1 MTRNG
6 PLAGPISILPTG
18 DVCQN
23 HIRKFAG
30 FAFCLGQ
37 LRDDSGNGLVH
48 LINLIPVIAVV
59 LDDERCAYT
68 CEYHDEFARQPAHT
82 LTPALLLI

>member
-1 MTRNG
+1 MSAKIASEK
-6 PLAGPISILPTG
+6 L
-18 DVCQN
+18 
-23 HIRKFAG
+23 AG

-37 LRDDSGNGLVH
+37 FRDDSGNGLVH

-68 CEYHDEFARQPAHT
+68 CEYNNEFARQPAQA
-82 LTPALLLI
+82 LTPALFLI